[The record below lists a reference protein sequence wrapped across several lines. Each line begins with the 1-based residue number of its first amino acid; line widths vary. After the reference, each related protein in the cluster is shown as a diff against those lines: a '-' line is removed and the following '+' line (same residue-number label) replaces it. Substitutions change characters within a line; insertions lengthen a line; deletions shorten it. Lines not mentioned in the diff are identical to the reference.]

1 MKVVAD
7 TNIPFLKGVLEPYAE
22 VVYIDGRSIG
32 RQDLMDADAL
42 IIRTRTKCNEE
53 TLSGTRVQMIS
64 SATIGMDHIDIP
76 WCKAHGIEV
85 QNAEGCNAGGVA
97 DYVFSALY
105 GVASRRA
112 IKLDDAVIGIV
123 GVGNVGK
130 RVESMAR
137 TLGFKVLLND
147 PPRAAREGEEG
158 FVSLEELLE
167 KSTVVT
173 MHVPLDETTRNM
185 AAEAFFEKMR
195 PGAIFINASRGE
207 VVDESALIHARPKL
221 GALVLD
227 TWCNEP
233 DVNPNLIELCDI
245 ATPHIAGYSYQGKQN
260 GTAMAVQAL
269 ARHFNIEALKNFH
282 PVSEDENMSSTTVD
296 LWGRSQGEI
305 AAVLQYNYPIF
316 TDDFLFRSSPES
328 FEKLRSEYNYR
339 REFSLDNH
347 YNTMFSQSD
356 QQQILDRGATLS
368 QVKEQIEHFKNGFP
382 WMKIVGPATPERGIK
397 VLDAK
402 AVKAAV
408 DYYQKADVHGKSK
421 FVPASGAA
429 SRMFKDMFQGLA
441 ELEAGKDL
449 PADAPGAKLAARI
462 KEFAFYTPEIFGT
475 PEDSREYRLE
485 TLKKLLKEDGLAYG
499 SKPKG
504 VLAFHRYPEEVRTAI
519 AEHLVEAQE
528 YMRNADDTCNLTITI
543 SPEHQSLFEIAIG
556 AIKEAYEK
564 KYGVKYNI
572 NFTFQDKATDTIAVT
587 PDNKPFRK
595 EDGTLLFRPAGH
607 GALIYNLNKVTDEL
621 VSIKNIDNVSHEK
634 LLPVTA
640 EYKQVLMGCALQL
653 RDKIFD
659 FLRKLDEDP
668 SVQLCNEIENFLD
681 KELCVQMPLAHNE
694 AERVQMLR
702 AKLNRPIR
710 VCGMVKNEGEPGGGP
725 YVIAGKDGCT
735 SLQILESVQI
745 NKEDAGAMAAMS
757 RATHFNPV
765 DLVCCLNDYK
775 GKHFDLLRFV
785 DSDAGFMSS
794 KSYEGRELKALELP
808 GLWNGAMSDWNTL
821 FVEVPIET
829 FNPVK
834 VVLDL
839 LRPAH
844 QG

>member
-1 MKVVAD
+1 MKIVAD
-7 TNIPFLKGVLEPYAE
+7 TNIPFLKGVLEPYFE
-22 VVYIDGRSIG
+22 VEYLDGRNID
-32 RQDLMDADAL
+32 REAMRDADAI

-53 TLSGTRVQMIS
+53 TLSGSRVQMIA
-64 SATIGMDHIDIP
+64 SATIGLDHIDLD
-76 WCKAHGIEV
+76 WCAKEGIEV

-105 GVASRRA
+105 GIASRRA
-112 IKLDDAVIGIV
+112 IKLADASIGII

-130 RVESMAR
+130 KVEAMAR
-137 TLGFKVLLND
+137 SLGFHVLLCD
-147 PPRAAREGEEG
+147 PPRAEKEGPEG
-158 FVSLEELLE
+158 FVTLDELLAQA
-167 KSTVVT
+167 TVVT
-173 MHVPLDETTRNM
+173 MHVPLNESTRGM
-185 AAEAFFEKMR
+185 AGHDFFEKIQ

-207 VVDESALIHARPKL
+207 VVDESALMHARPKL

-233 DVNPNLIELCDI
+233 AVNPNLIELCDI

-269 ARHFNIEALKNFH
+269 ARHFDIAPLKSFR
-282 PVSEDENMSSTTVD
+282 PVTEDEGLNPVCID
-296 LWGRSQGEI
+296 LWGRTQGEI

-316 TDDFLFRSSPES
+316 TDDFLFRSSPDS

-339 REFSLDNH
+339 REFYIDNH
-347 YNTMFSQSD
+347 YSTMFSQKD
-356 QQQILDRGATLS
+356 VHQIEERGTSLI
-368 QVKEQIEHFKNGFP
+368 QVKEQIEHFKSGFP

-397 VLDAK
+397 VLSPE
-402 AVKAAV
+402 AVEAAV
-408 DYYQKADVHGKSK
+408 AYYKQADVRGKSK

-429 SRMFKDMFQGLA
+429 SRMFKDMFSGLA
-441 ELEAGKDL
+441 QLEEGKDL
-449 PADAPGAKLAARI
+449 PADAPAAKFAARI
-462 KEFAFYTPEIFGT
+462 KDFAFYSPELFGT
-475 PEDSREYRLE
+475 PEDSAEYRKNVLR
-485 TLKKLLKEDGLAYG
+485 KLLKEDGLAYG

-504 VLAFHRYPEEVRTAI
+504 VLDFHRYPEEVRTAI

-528 YMRNADDTCNLTITI
+528 YMRNADGSCNLTVTI
-543 SPEHQSLFEIAIG
+543 SPEHQTLFQIAIG

-564 KYGVKYNI
+564 RYGVQYNI
-572 NFTFQDKATDTIAVT
+572 SFTFQDKATDTIAVD
-587 PDNKPFRK
+587 PDNQPFRK
-595 EDGTLLFRPAGH
+595 ADGSLLFRPAGH
-607 GALIYNLNKVTDEL
+607 GALIYNLNKVQDEL
-621 VSIKNIDNVSHEK
+621 VSIKNIDNVAHEK

-640 EYKQVLMGCALQL
+640 QYKQVLMGVALQL
-653 RDKIFD
+653 RDKVFD
-659 FLRKLDEDP
+659 YLKKLDQEP
-668 SVQLCNEIENFLD
+668 SVQLCNEIESFLD
-681 KELCVQMPLAHNE
+681 KELCIQLPLAHSE
-694 AERVQMLR
+694 QERIQLLR
-702 AKLNRPIR
+702 SKLNRPVR

-745 NKEDAGAMAAMS
+745 NKEDAGAMDAMS
-757 RATHFNPV
+757 HATHFNPV
-765 DLVCCLNDYK
+765 DLVCCLYDYK
-775 GKHFDLLRFV
+775 GHHFDLLQHV
-785 DSDAGFMSS
+785 DHEAGFMSS

-834 VVLDL
+834 VVMDL